1 VRTRRAALAACV
13 TCAVLSAAACRGTET
28 AGPPPEAR
36 GTSVAVSVAPVKGI
50 DEPVIVEATGSFQP
64 DESSDVAPDTS
75 GRVTATPVD
84 VGQFVK
90 QGAPL
95 IRIQAVDANLRLDEA
110 RAATARAEANLR
122 LAESRND
129 LAQAT
134 AKRNDTLVEKG
145 LVPQTVAEEARSVA
159 DSAVA
164 SVSVARASVA
174 EAEAQLALAK
184 KAVADV
190 VVAAPFSGYISQ
202 RRVSMGE
209 YVQPSTAVVTLLRID
224 PLRLQLTIPAVQA
237 GQISAGQAVHARV
250 DAFPNQVFEGKITAV
265 NPSIA
270 AESRS
275 FMVEA
280 RVPNPRAIL
289 KPGMFAVASVD
300 QGRTERA
307 LLVPRRAVIED
318 VNTNSFRVYVV
329 DKENKARI
337 RVVQLAPRQ
346 TQQDATKIMT
356 GIKEGE
362 RVATS
367 GLGELYDGAPVA
379 IGGSGQE

>member
-1 VRTRRAALAACV
+1 
-13 TCAVLSAAACRGTET
+13 
-28 AGPPPEAR
+28 
-36 GTSVAVSVAPVKGI
+36 VAPVKGI

-75 GRVTATPVD
+75 GRVTATPAD

-90 QGAPL
+90 QGDVL

-110 RAATARAEANLR
+110 RAASARAEANLK
-122 LAESRND
+122 LAESRHD

-134 AKRNDTLVEKG
+134 AKRNDALVEKG
-145 LVPQTVAEEARSVA
+145 LVPQTVAEEARSAA

-164 SVSVARASVA
+164 SVSVARASVS
-174 EAEAQLALAK
+174 EAQAQLALAK

-237 GQISAGQAVHARV
+237 GQITIGQSVHARV
-250 DAFPNQVFEGKITAV
+250 DAFPSLVFEGKITAV

-300 QGRTERA
+300 QGRTARA

-318 VNTNSFRVYVV
+318 VNTNSYRVYVV

-337 RVVQLAPRQ
+337 RVVQLAARQ
-346 TQQDATKIMT
+346 TQTDATKIMT